1 MCLLQRN
8 KNYKFFNFKNGLTK
22 QTSGIDSD
30 DFLASGGLE
39 DGTGLTVNEDEGY
52 PGSPRPKSP
61 DIVQMQLPFSQSR
74 VLPWKPKVR

>member
-1 MCLLQRN
+1 M
-8 KNYKFFNFKNGLTK
+8 TK

-30 DFLASGGLE
+30 DFLSSNVLE
-39 DGTGLTVNEDEGY
+39 DGNGLTVNEDEGY